1 MSSMFGQI
9 LFPVDFSPRCAE
21 TAVQVAAIARK
32 FRSKVTLI
40 HAIGDYTN
48 VFTPDAPSSFAWR
61 EWLLKDAEPQIA
73 FFGKPLLD
81 QFVIERVV
89 DDGEPADVI
98 TRYAASHPVDL
109 ITLPT
114 HGRGL
119 FRRLLLGSV
128 TSKVLH
134 DCACPVWTTAH
145 GGEATD
151 NGEVRTIL
159 CALDLSEGSDCVLD
173 AARKV
178 ACGWGAELRL
188 VHAVPVPGAIQESMM
203 NREFALFLADTATG
217 HLQEMQKRLGTSYE
231 ASVETGEVAQVI
243 RQTATDCHA
252 DLVVIGRG
260 RLRDYL
266 GRLRT
271 NSAAIIRESPC
282 PVLSF

>member
-81 QFVIERVV
+81 QFVVERVV

-119 FRRLLLGSV
+119 FRRLL
-128 TSKVLH
+128 
-134 DCACPVWTTAH
+134 P
-145 GGEATD
+145 
-151 NGEVRTIL
+151 
-159 CALDLSEGSDCVLD
+159 
-173 AARKV
+173 AARHT
-178 ACGWGAELRL
+178 LRKE
-188 VHAVPVPGAIQESMM
+188 ESCKSKF
-203 NREFALFLADTATG
+203 NPCAGKHRARD
-217 HLQEMQKRLGTSYE
+217 
-231 ASVETGEVAQVI
+231 AS
-243 RQTATDCHA
+243 
-252 DLVVIGRG
+252 
-260 RLRDYL
+260 
-266 GRLRT
+266 
-271 NSAAIIRESPC
+271 P
-282 PVLSF
+282 